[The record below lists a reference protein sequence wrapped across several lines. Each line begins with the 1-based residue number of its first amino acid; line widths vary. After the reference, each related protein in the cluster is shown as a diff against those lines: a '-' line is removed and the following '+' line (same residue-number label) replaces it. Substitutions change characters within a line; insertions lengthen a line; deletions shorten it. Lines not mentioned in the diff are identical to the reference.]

1 MWETIKDLCLNNASS
16 VFQPSLLLLDFELD
30 AHIAAKEVFPLI
42 IIKACRFHLGQAW
55 YRKISSIPILKKNY
69 DDKNSQSGLWLKL
82 FFGLPYLPSHMI
94 SEAFIEI
101 MATCPEEK
109 QYYDFADYILD
120 NYIETNNFS
129 PMLWAEEPNKSTR
142 TTNGAESY
150 HSQLRHEFYVPHPT
164 IFHSIDVLKEQ
175 QIITETKFR
184 LIRNGN
190 VNRTRKVCREKEKSI

>member
-1 MWETIKDLCLNNASS
+1 
-16 VFQPSLLLLDFELD
+16 
-30 AHIAAKEVFPLI
+30 
-42 IIKACRFHLGQAW
+42 
-55 YRKISSIPILKKNY
+55 
-69 DDKNSQSGLWLKL
+69 
-82 FFGLPYLPSHMI
+82 MI

-164 IFHSIDVLKEQ
+164 IFHSIEVLKQ
-175 QIITETKFR
+175 RQIITETKFR

-190 VNRTRKVCREKEKSI
+190 VNRTRKVCREKEKSILK

>member
-1 MWETIKDLCLNNASS
+1 
-16 VFQPSLLLLDFELD
+16 
-30 AHIAAKEVFPLI
+30 
-42 IIKACRFHLGQAW
+42 
-55 YRKISSIPILKKNY
+55 
-69 DDKNSQSGLWLKL
+69 
-82 FFGLPYLPSHMI
+82 MI

-101 MATCPEEK
+101 IATCPEEK
-109 QYYDFADYILD
+109 QYYDFTDYILD

-190 VNRTRKVCREKEKSI
+190 VNRTRKVCREKEKSILKYYMIVSLTTKLA